1 MNLLQVSKRLQQEL
15 MTLMMSGDK
24 GISAFPKGDNLLTWI
39 ATVTGPDDS
48 VYQGMF
54 LKRNNQQIRALL
66 NELEK
71 TFRPDVYSEFFSPQ
85 SCLNEG

>member
-54 LKRNNQQIRALL
+54 LKRNNQQIRALTW
-66 NELEK
+66 NNISA
-71 TFRPDVYSEFFSPQ
+71 R
-85 SCLNEG
+85 

>member
-1 MNLLQVSKRLQQEL
+1 

-48 VYQGMF
+48 VYQG
-54 LKRNNQQIRALL
+54 
-66 NELEK
+66 K
-71 TFRPDVYSEFFSPQ
+71 TSKITVVYSYSP
-85 SCLNEG
+85 LFTNALENPF

>member
-54 LKRNNQQIRALL
+54 LKRNNQQIRAF
-66 NELEK
+66 EI

>member
-1 MNLLQVSKRLQQEL
+1 
-15 MTLMMSGDK
+15 MMSGDK

-54 LKRNNQQIRALL
+54 LKRNNQQIRALTW
-66 NELEK
+66 NNISA
-71 TFRPDVYSEFFSPQ
+71 R
-85 SCLNEG
+85 